1 MKHLIS
7 FVASHIEELLTL
19 IFKIPELYFLGEK
32 DREQDWVGKCL
43 KIVAVIVVIIFLG
56 MCYQDSLW
64 SREPEQ
70 GQMTLSPVA
79 VKPVIIIVI
88 GITAALI
95 TAVIAYL
102 TKKKPEKIKEY
113 LKNHGK
119 FLVLSV
125 ILIAV
130 GALLSHW
137 LLEYINGS
145 GANPP
150 ETVATP
156 SLSIGE
162 MIPFG
167 TYNPDEKSDSESKAI
182 EWMVLDVQGNKAL
195 LLSRKALDSKPYNDT
210 YGKITWED
218 STLCHWLNN
227 EFKNSA
233 FTEEEQAAILET
245 KTEQDGNDLIF
256 LLSYEEVLKYFPD
269 EQDRICKPTDYVL
282 AMPERTR
289 AINDG
294 TEFAV
299 WWWLRSLTED
309 GTQAFFVNFEGK
321 CFENRVGNTYLS
333 VRPALWL
340 DLETYDSLQPV
351 DASAQ

>member
-7 FVASHIEELLTL
+7 FVANHVSDLLTFIL
-19 IFKIPELYFLGEK
+19 GIPALYFLGGK
-32 DREQDWVGKCL
+32 DGNRARFGTWL
-43 KIVAVIVVIIFLG
+43 KIGAVVGGITIFC
-56 MCYQDSLW
+56 MCYLDFLW
-64 SREPEQ
+64 SHEPEQ
-70 GQMTLSPVA
+70 GQMILSSENVEHVIKTLSGMIAILIAVLVA
-79 VKPVIIIVI
+79 
-88 GITAALI
+88 
-95 TAVIAYL
+95 YF
-102 TKKKPEKIKEY
+102 TKAKPEKIKEY
-113 LKNHGK
+113 LENHGK

-125 ILIAV
+125 ILITV
-130 GALLSHW
+130 GTALPHW
-137 LLEYINGS
+137 SAEDRNGVDM
-145 GANPP
+145 NPS
-150 ETVATP
+150 ETVAQ
-156 SLSIGE
+156 SSMSIGE
-162 MIPFG
+162 VISFG
-167 TYNPDEKSDSESKAI
+167 TYNQDEKSSSESKKI
-182 EWMVLDVQGNKAL
+182 NWKVLDVQGNKAL
-195 LLSRKALDSKPYNDT
+195 LLSCKALDSKPYNET

-227 EFKNSA
+227 EFKNAA
-233 FTEEEQAAILET
+233 FTEEEQSAILET
-245 KTEQDGNDLIF
+245 KTEQDGNDLFF

-340 DLETYDSLQPV
+340 DLETYDSLQTLDV
-351 DASAQ
+351 SAQ